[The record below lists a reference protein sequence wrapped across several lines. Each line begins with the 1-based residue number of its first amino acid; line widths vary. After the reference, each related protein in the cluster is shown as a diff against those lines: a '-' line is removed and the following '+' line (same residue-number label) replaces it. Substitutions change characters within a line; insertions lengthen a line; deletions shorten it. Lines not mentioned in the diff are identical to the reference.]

1 MSVRDVL
8 LDADQNARTEA
19 IRLEATGQLPPGFVD
34 QHYGLT
40 NLELRELRR
49 LKHAGAAATDAD
61 TYVALA
67 KGRSVDS
74 SRLNPT
80 MVSYLRRNA

>member
-1 MSVRDVL
+1 MSARDIL
-8 LDADQNARTEA
+8 LAADESARNEA
-19 IRLEATGQLPPGFVD
+19 IRLESQGKLPPGFVD

-67 KGRSVDS
+67 KGRAVNS